1 MSDTTQTQDPWAT
14 APVDAGAAPANDAAA
29 NAGDAWSS
37 APAPA
42 AHD

>member
-14 APVDAGAAPANDAAA
+14 APADTGAAPANDAAA

-37 APAPA
+37 APP
-42 AHD
+42 